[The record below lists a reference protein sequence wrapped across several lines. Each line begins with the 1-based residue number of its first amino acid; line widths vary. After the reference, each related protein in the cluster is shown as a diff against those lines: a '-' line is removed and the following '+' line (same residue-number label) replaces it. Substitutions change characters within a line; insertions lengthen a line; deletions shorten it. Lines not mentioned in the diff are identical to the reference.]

1 MSDFLLKLFKVET
14 INKLPI
20 DKLYPI
26 IENLDDAQRAL
37 ISSSYKIDI
46 SKLNE
51 EEQNKVLYE
60 KILSEFEKTLM
71 NFDEKEHKSFYDF
84 YNGAVDYSDENVYVN
99 MKKFTAL
106 GIMYLFLSKSGT
118 YFNFVIPT
126 ELIEKYE
133 ELLKS
138 SW

>member
-51 EEQNKVLYE
+51 EEQNKILHE

-138 SW
+138 S

>member
-51 EEQNKVLYE
+51 EEQNKILHE

-126 ELIEKYE
+126 ELTEKYE

>member
-51 EEQNKVLYE
+51 EEQNKILHE

-126 ELIEKYE
+126 ELTEKYE

-138 SW
+138 S

>member
-26 IENLDDAQRAL
+26 IESLDQAQRSL
-37 ISSSYKIDI
+37 IASSYDMDLEGL
-46 SKLNE
+46 S
-51 EEQNKVLYE
+51 
-60 KILSEFEKTLM
+60 LSEEVEEIHKKITSEFKNTLM

-99 MKKFTAL
+99 MKKFTSL
-106 GIMYLFLSKSGT
+106 GLMYLFLSQSGT
-118 YFNFVIPT
+118 YFTFVIPD
-126 ELIEKYE
+126 ELIEIYE
-133 ELLKS
+133 ELLQS
-138 SW
+138 S